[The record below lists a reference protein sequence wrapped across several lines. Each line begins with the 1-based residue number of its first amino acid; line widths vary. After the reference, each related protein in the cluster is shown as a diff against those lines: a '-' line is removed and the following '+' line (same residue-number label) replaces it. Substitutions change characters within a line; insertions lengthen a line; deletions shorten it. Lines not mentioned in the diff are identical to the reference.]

1 METSNIIFLFLAAII
16 VGAVGFILFS
26 SNMLRILFAF
36 ALVTI
41 ALAGIYVLLNAELV
55 AVIQLM
61 IYAGGIVVIM
71 VFGIMLTKEI
81 SQKGITTGTHQIVPA
96 ILIFLI
102 VMVGGV
108 WMIYSSS
115 LGWQVDVMP
124 ANIVE
129 TTGKLFLTDHLLAF
143 ELVAFLLL
151 VVLVGASFVAHK
163 SKEVKR

>member
-1 METSNIIFLFLAAII
+1 METSNIIFLFLAAIM

-26 SNMLRILFAF
+26 TNILRILFAF

-41 ALAGIYVLLNAELV
+41 ALAGIYVLLHAELV

-81 SQKGITTGTHQIVPA
+81 SEKGITTGTHQIFPA

-102 VMVGGV
+102 VMFGGG
-108 WMIYSSS
+108 WMIYRSS
-115 LGWQVDVMP
+115 LTWHEEAMP
-124 ANIVE
+124 TNVVE

-163 SKEVKR
+163 SKEAKK